1 MDLAAFRRRVGANVK
16 RARWAAGLTQ
26 EEAAARRGV
35 DFRHYQEIEAGR
47 VDPKLSML
55 YSLAVGL
62 GATVAALVDMDPVAT
77 RKARERMA
85 VAKRPPTGRKPHAR
99 RMRSS

>member
-26 EEAAARRGV
+26 EEAAARRGI
-35 DFRHYQEIEAGR
+35 DLRHYQKIEAGR
-47 VDPKLSML
+47 VDPKVSML
-55 YSLAVGL
+55 YSLAAGL
-62 GATVAALVDMDPVAT
+62 GTTVAALVEIDPVAT
-77 RKARERMA
+77 KKARERMS

-99 RMRSS
+99 RVKSS